1 MYILFIYLYVYIYI
15 YIHTY
20 IYICTYML
28 HQVNTPIRISKA
40 FPGDAW
46 ACDGGGR
53 VRCPQQ

>member
-1 MYILFIYLYVYIYI
+1 
-15 YIHTY
+15 
-20 IYICTYML
+20 ML